1 MGIYNCICTIDN
13 LPYLF
18 YYTAYIINMFVMQ
31 TILLSFLNSV
41 DMSGSENVYG
51 YICYR
56 PLNISYQTLNVG
68 LWSKIGGFCN
78 FHAKLI
84 LYS

>member
-41 DMSGSENVYG
+41 DQDQKMYMVTYV
-51 YICYR
+51 ID
-56 PLNISYQTLNVG
+56 L
-68 LWSKIGGFCN
+68 
-78 FHAKLI
+78 
-84 LYS
+84 